1 MASSLIPPPLSKSTV
16 DEIVPLNKQVQNV
29 KFVSFTQERDDY
41 SANKARKGRNIIYKI
56 GDVYT
61 HITLTGTKFY
71 LVDEDSIPH
80 LAIIGDEREQRD
92 GHYQYRVSEEF
103 AKPELGIPPLKQGN
117 LVGVR
122 KWLKDRITQS
132 AQQHKKRMM
141 LMNSN
146 GGNDVGMNGE
156 NAGGKPTKE
165 TKIVALSAAQLT
177 RKKKQDIPD
186 GASLIDHDAF
196 MNASLRA
203 RKLEEKEFKWA
214 STKENALAFIRGT
227 EVFEDSAAETR
238 TVKVEDLEDEN
249 DDGYENQANQVR
261 ENARALV
268 EDSIAKI
275 IKHASS
281 SKLSVVAEVI
291 EALKT
296 LKSSRL
302 HLKRIATD
310 EYAFVDALKRLRED
324 GKNAKRSSH
333 ISTASKLASD
343 LLKHIAGSIVG
354 SVGALIW
361 SYDRAPPPAPPR
373 VKPGYLVQLVDAAGN
388 VISQTDG
395 GAPTTTRAFAANDA
409 TTNVSN
415 ATALAQHQHRMATG
429 ATAGTAAA
437 IPTLPPI
444 SPPSLRNRGAGSVQI
459 KEEPH
464 VQLPPST
471 ATKKKTNAAAVAASK
486 HNIKRTVP
494 GNKRKLK
501 DILASS
507 PSSYDTNASQSSKKK
522 KQRQIFSRNNSFEQQ
537 GGTGTVTEMNCDTAT
552 DDDAANN
559 TGTTAKS
566 AAAAKSLLGKGRK
579 RCHVCSTVVGSPTR
593 VCPHCKTALPMKISA
608 STKKEKAALLEG
620 KEKNAALAKA
630 AALNH
635 QSNGGGKNSPAADVG
650 ESMLEFR
657 RIFTN
662 CKPSVLKVGAQ
673 KLIAELKERLNENS
687 AMFASELSPGS
698 AMNTKF
704 ILEELMQPLLEK
716 VETTKLFNGAN
727 ERPKGRREVLEA
739 LDAFI
744 ASYYS

>member
-1 MASSLIPPPLSKSTV
+1 LFRSSKRGTTTVQTEKVRTTFNVAFLTASSLLFIYSLSLS
-16 DEIVPLNKQVQNV
+16 LSH
-29 KFVSFTQERDDY
+29 FF
-41 SANKARKGRNIIYKI
+41 A
-56 GDVYT
+56 
-61 HITLTGTKFY
+61 GTKFY
-71 LVDEDSIPH
+71 LIDSDSIPH

-92 GHYQYRVSEEF
+92 GHYTYRVSEEF
-103 AKPELGIPPLKQGN
+103 AKAELGIPPLKQGN

-132 AQQHKKRMM
+132 AQQYKKRMM
-141 LMNSN
+141 MMSGNGNGEGVTFGEN
-146 GGNDVGMNGE
+146 GGK
-156 NAGGKPTKE
+156 AGKPLMKE

-214 STKENALAFIRGT
+214 STKENAFAFIRGT
-227 EVFEDSAAETR
+227 EVFEDAAAEMMI
-238 TVKVEDLEDEN
+238 KVEDLDEN
-249 DDGYENQANQVR
+249 DNENQEYLHQTREDVR
-261 ENARALV
+261 VLIDE
-268 EDSIAKI
+268 SIATI
-275 IKHASS
+275 LKHASS
-281 SKLSVVAEVI
+281 SKSSGVMELI

-302 HLKRIATD
+302 HLKRIAGD
-310 EYAFVDALKRLRED
+310 EYALVDALKRLREE

-333 ISTASKLASD
+333 VATASKLASD
-343 LLKHIAGSIVG
+343 LLKHIAGSIIG
-354 SVGALIW
+354 SVGALIS
-361 SYDRAPPPAPPR
+361 SYDRVPPPPPPR
-373 VKPGYLVQLVDAAGN
+373 VKPGYLVQLVDGAGN

-395 GAPTTTRAFAANDA
+395 GAATTRAIAANA
-409 TTNVSN
+409 
-415 ATALAQHQHRMATG
+415 
-429 ATAGTAAA
+429 ATAGTAAGA
-437 IPTLPPI
+437 AVVPSLPAL
-444 SPPSLRNRGAGSVQI
+444 SPPSLRNRGAVGGVQI
-459 KEEPH
+459 KEEPQ
-464 VQLPPST
+464 VYLPPST
-471 ATKKKTNAAAVAASK
+471 ATKKKAAAAAAGGVTTTNTTTTTTTTTTSK
-486 HNIKRTVP
+486 MNKGMGP
-494 GNKRKLK
+494 GGKRKLK

-507 PSSYDTNASQSSKKK
+507 PPSYDTNTSQSSKKK
-522 KQRQIFSRNNSFEQQ
+522 KQRKMPSRNNSFDER
-537 GGTGTVTEMNCDTAT
+537 GGTGTTEIACDTAT
-552 DDDAANN
+552 DDDAAN
-559 TGTTAKS
+559 TGTPP
-566 AAAAKSLLGKGRK
+566 AAKSTVGKGRK
-579 RCHVCSTVVGSPTR
+579 LCHVCSTVVGSPTR
-593 VCPHCKTALPMKISA
+593 VCPHCKTTLPMKTPA

-635 QSNGGGKNSPAADVG
+635 QNNGGGKNSATADVG

-673 KLIAELKERLNENS
+673 RLIAELKERLDENS
-687 AMFASELSPGS
+687 TTFASELSPGS
-698 AMNTKF
+698 AMSRKF

-727 ERPKGRREVLEA
+727 ERPKGRRELLEA

>member
-103 AKPELGIPPLKQGN
+103 SKPELGIPPLKQGN

-214 STKENALAFIRGT
+214 STKESALAFIRGT

-361 SYDRAPPPAPPR
+361 SYDRAPPSAPPR

-429 ATAGTAAA
+429 ATAETAAA

-444 SPPSLRNRGAGSVQI
+444 TPPSLRNRGAGSVQI

-471 ATKKKTNAAAVAASK
+471 ATKKKTNAATVAASK

-566 AAAAKSLLGKGRK
+566 LLGKGRK

-635 QSNGGGKNSPAADVG
+635 KSNGGGKNSPAADVG

>member
-1 MASSLIPPPLSKSTV
+1 M
-16 DEIVPLNKQVQNV
+16 
-29 KFVSFTQERDDY
+29 
-41 SANKARKGRNIIYKI
+41 
-56 GDVYT
+56 
-61 HITLTGTKFY
+61 
-71 LVDEDSIPH
+71 
-80 LAIIGDEREQRD
+80 
-92 GHYQYRVSEEF
+92 SEEF
-103 AKPELGIPPLKQGN
+103 ANPELGIPPLKQGN

-132 AQQHKKRMM
+132 AQQYKKRMM

-214 STKENALAFIRGT
+214 STKENAFAFIRGT
-227 EVFEDSAAETR
+227 EVFEDLKAETR

-249 DDGYENQANQVR
+249 DDGYENQANHQVR

-268 EDSIAKI
+268 EDAIAKI
-275 IKHASS
+275 IKHSSS
-281 SKLSVVAEVI
+281 SKLSVVSEVI

-324 GKNAKRSSH
+324 GKNARRSSH

-354 SVGALIW
+354 SVGALIS

-388 VISQTDG
+388 VISQTDVN
-395 GAPTTTRAFAANDA
+395 APTTTRAFAANAA
-409 TTNVSN
+409 TTNVTN
-415 ATALAQHQHRMATG
+415 ATALAQHQHRTATG

-471 ATKKKTNAAAVAASK
+471 ATKKKTAAAAVAASSK
-486 HNIKRTVP
+486 HNKGTVGP
-494 GNKRKLK
+494 GGKRK
-501 DILASS
+501 
-507 PSSYDTNASQSSKKK
+507 
-522 KQRQIFSRNNSFEQQ
+522 
-537 GGTGTVTEMNCDTAT
+537 
-552 DDDAANN
+552 
-559 TGTTAKS
+559 
-566 AAAAKSLLGKGRK
+566 
-579 RCHVCSTVVGSPTR
+579 
-593 VCPHCKTALPMKISA
+593 
-608 STKKEKAALLEG
+608 
-620 KEKNAALAKA
+620 
-630 AALNH
+630 
-635 QSNGGGKNSPAADVG
+635 
-650 ESMLEFR
+650 
-657 RIFTN
+657 
-662 CKPSVLKVGAQ
+662 
-673 KLIAELKERLNENS
+673 
-687 AMFASELSPGS
+687 
-698 AMNTKF
+698 
-704 ILEELMQPLLEK
+704 
-716 VETTKLFNGAN
+716 
-727 ERPKGRREVLEA
+727 
-739 LDAFI
+739 
-744 ASYYS
+744 

>member
-1 MASSLIPPPLSKSTV
+1 MASSLIPPPGSKSTV

-41 SANKARKGRNIIYKI
+41 SANKARKG
-56 GDVYT
+56 
-61 HITLTGTKFY
+61 TKFY

-92 GHYQYRVSEEF
+92 GHYSYRVSEEF
-103 AKPELGIPPLKQGN
+103 ANPELGIPPLKQGN

-132 AQQHKKRMM
+132 AQQYKKRMM

-214 STKENALAFIRGT
+214 STKENAFAFIRGT
-227 EVFEDSAAETR
+227 EVFEDLKAETR

-249 DDGYENQANQVR
+249 DDGYENQANHQVR

-268 EDSIAKI
+268 EDAIAKI
-275 IKHASS
+275 IKHSSS
-281 SKLSVVAEVI
+281 SKLSVVSEVI

-324 GKNAKRSSH
+324 GKNARRSSH

-354 SVGALIW
+354 SVGALIS

-388 VISQTDG
+388 VISQTDVN
-395 GAPTTTRAFAANDA
+395 APTTTRAFAANAA
-409 TTNVSN
+409 TTNVIN
-415 ATALAQHQHRMATG
+415 ATALAQHQHRTATG

-471 ATKKKTNAAAVAASK
+471 ATKKKTAAAAVAASSK
-486 HNIKRTVP
+486 HNKGTVGP
-494 GNKRKLK
+494 GGKRKLK

-537 GGTGTVTEMNCDTAT
+537 GGTGTTEMNCDTAT

-593 VCPHCKTALPMKISA
+593 VCPHCKTALPMKVSA

-630 AALNH
+630 AALNL
-635 QSNGGGKNSPAADVG
+635 QSNGGGKNSPAADIG

-673 KLIAELKERLNENS
+673 KLIAELKERLDENS

-727 ERPKGRREVLEA
+727 ERPKGRRELLEA

>member
-354 SVGALIW
+354 SVGALIR

-395 GAPTTTRAFAANDA
+395 GAPTTTRAFAANAA

-537 GGTGTVTEMNCDTAT
+537 GGTGTITEMNCDTAT

>member
-1 MASSLIPPPLSKSTV
+1 MTSSLIPPPGSKSTV

-41 SANKARKGRNIIYKI
+41 SANKARKG
-56 GDVYT
+56 
-61 HITLTGTKFY
+61 TKFY

-92 GHYQYRVSEEF
+92 GHYSYRVSEEF

-132 AQQHKKRMM
+132 AQQYKKRMM

-146 GGNDVGMNGE
+146 GGNDVGLNGE

-227 EVFEDSAAETR
+227 EVFEDSARETR
-238 TVKVEDLEDEN
+238 TVKVEDLDEN
-249 DDGYENQANQVR
+249 DDGYENQANHQVR

-268 EDSIAKI
+268 EDAIAKI

-333 ISTASKLASD
+333 ISTASKLARD
-343 LLKHIAGSIVG
+343 LLKHIAGSIIG
-354 SVGALIW
+354 SVGALIS

-395 GAPTTTRAFAANDA
+395 GAPTTTRAFAANAA
-409 TTNVSN
+409 TTNVAN
-415 ATALAQHQHRMATG
+415 ATALAQHQHRTATG

-471 ATKKKTNAAAVAASK
+471 ATKKKTTAAAVASSK
-486 HNIKRTVP
+486 HNKGTVGP
-494 GNKRKLK
+494 GGKRKLK

-537 GGTGTVTEMNCDTAT
+537 GGTGTTEMNCDTTT

-593 VCPHCKTALPMKISA
+593 VCPHCKTALPMKVSA
-608 STKKEKAALLEG
+608 STKKTKAALLEG

-673 KLIAELKERLNENS
+673 KLIAELKERLDENS

-727 ERPKGRREVLEA
+727 ERLKGRRELLEA

>member
-1 MASSLIPPPLSKSTV
+1 MASSLIPPPGSKSTV

-41 SANKARKGRNIIYKI
+41 SANKARKG
-56 GDVYT
+56 
-61 HITLTGTKFY
+61 TKFY

-92 GHYQYRVSEEF
+92 GHYSYRVSEEF
-103 AKPELGIPPLKQGN
+103 ANPELGIPPLKQGN

-132 AQQHKKRMM
+132 AQQYKKRMM

-146 GGNDVGMNGE
+146 GRNDVGMNGE

-214 STKENALAFIRGT
+214 STKENAFAFIRGT
-227 EVFEDSAAETR
+227 EVFEDLKAETR

-249 DDGYENQANQVR
+249 DDGYENQANHQVR

-268 EDSIAKI
+268 EDAIAKI
-275 IKHASS
+275 IKHSSS
-281 SKLSVVAEVI
+281 SKLSVVSEVI

-324 GKNAKRSSH
+324 GKNARRSSH

-354 SVGALIW
+354 SVGALIS

-388 VISQTDG
+388 VISQTDVN
-395 GAPTTTRAFAANDA
+395 APTTTRAFAANAA
-409 TTNVSN
+409 TTNVTN
-415 ATALAQHQHRMATG
+415 ATALAQHQHRTATG

-471 ATKKKTNAAAVAASK
+471 ATKKKTAAAAVATSSK
-486 HNIKRTVP
+486 HNKGTVGP
-494 GNKRKLK
+494 GGKRKLK

-537 GGTGTVTEMNCDTAT
+537 GGTGTTEMNCDTAT

-593 VCPHCKTALPMKISA
+593 VCPHCKTALPMKVSA

-635 QSNGGGKNSPAADVG
+635 QSNGGGKNSPAADIG

-673 KLIAELKERLNENS
+673 KLIAELKERLDENS

-727 ERPKGRREVLEA
+727 ERPKGRRELLEA

>member
-1 MASSLIPPPLSKSTV
+1 M
-16 DEIVPLNKQVQNV
+16 
-29 KFVSFTQERDDY
+29 
-41 SANKARKGRNIIYKI
+41 
-56 GDVYT
+56 
-61 HITLTGTKFY
+61 
-71 LVDEDSIPH
+71 
-80 LAIIGDEREQRD
+80 AIIGDEREQRD
-92 GHYQYRVSEEF
+92 GHYSYRVSEEF
-103 AKPELGIPPLKQGN
+103 ANPELGIPPLKQGN

-132 AQQHKKRMM
+132 AQQYKKRMM

-146 GGNDVGMNGE
+146 GGNDVGLNGE

-227 EVFEDSAAETR
+227 EVFEDLKAETR
-238 TVKVEDLEDEN
+238 TVKVEDLDDEN
-249 DDGYENQANQVR
+249 DDGYENQANHQVR

-302 HLKRIATD
+302 HLKRIASD

-354 SVGALIW
+354 SVSALIS

-388 VISQTDG
+388 VISQTDVN
-395 GAPTTTRAFAANDA
+395 APTTTRAFAANAA
-409 TTNVSN
+409 TTNVTN
-415 ATALAQHQHRMATG
+415 ATALAQHQHRTATG

-471 ATKKKTNAAAVAASK
+471 ATKKKTAAAAVAASSK
-486 HNIKRTVP
+486 HNKGTV
-494 GNKRKLK
+494 GLGGKRKLK

-507 PSSYDTNASQSSKKK
+507 PSSYDTNTSQSSKKK

-537 GGTGTVTEMNCDTAT
+537 GGTGTTEMNCDTGT

-593 VCPHCKTALPMKISA
+593 VCPHCKTALPMKVSA

-635 QSNGGGKNSPAADVG
+635 QSNGGGKNSPAADIG

-673 KLIAELKERLNENS
+673 KLIAELKERLDENS

-727 ERPKGRREVLEA
+727 ERPKGRRELLEA

>member
-1 MASSLIPPPLSKSTV
+1 MTSSLIPPPGSKSTV

-41 SANKARKGRNIIYKI
+41 SANKARKG
-56 GDVYT
+56 
-61 HITLTGTKFY
+61 TKFY

-92 GHYQYRVSEEF
+92 GHYSYRVSEEF

-132 AQQHKKRMM
+132 AQQYKKRMM

-146 GGNDVGMNGE
+146 GGNDVGLNGE

-227 EVFEDSAAETR
+227 EVFEDSARETR
-238 TVKVEDLEDEN
+238 TVKVEDLDEN
-249 DDGYENQANQVR
+249 DDGYENQANHQVR

-268 EDSIAKI
+268 EDAIAKI

-333 ISTASKLASD
+333 ISTASKLARD
-343 LLKHIAGSIVG
+343 LLKHIAGSIIG
-354 SVGALIW
+354 SVGALIS

-395 GAPTTTRAFAANDA
+395 GAPTTTRAFAANAA
-409 TTNVSN
+409 TTNVAN
-415 ATALAQHQHRMATG
+415 ATALAQHQHRTATG

-471 ATKKKTNAAAVAASK
+471 ATKKKTTAAAVASSK
-486 HNIKRTVP
+486 HNKGTVGP
-494 GNKRKLK
+494 GGKRKLK

-537 GGTGTVTEMNCDTAT
+537 GGTGTTEMNCDTTT

-593 VCPHCKTALPMKISA
+593 VCPHCKTALPMKVSA
-608 STKKEKAALLEG
+608 STKKKKAALLEG

-673 KLIAELKERLNENS
+673 KLIAELKERLDENS

-727 ERPKGRREVLEA
+727 ERLKGRRELLEA

>member
-1 MASSLIPPPLSKSTV
+1 MASSLIPPPGSKSTV

-41 SANKARKGRNIIYKI
+41 SANKARKG
-56 GDVYT
+56 
-61 HITLTGTKFY
+61 TKFY

-92 GHYQYRVSEEF
+92 GHYSYRVSEEF
-103 AKPELGIPPLKQGN
+103 ANPELGIPPLKQGN

-132 AQQHKKRMM
+132 AQQYKKRMM

-214 STKENALAFIRGT
+214 STKENAFAFIRGT
-227 EVFEDSAAETR
+227 GVFEDLKAETR

-249 DDGYENQANQVR
+249 DDGYENQANHQVR

-268 EDSIAKI
+268 EDAIAKI
-275 IKHASS
+275 IKHSSS
-281 SKLSVVAEVI
+281 SKLSVVSEVI

-324 GKNAKRSSH
+324 GKNARRSSH

-354 SVGALIW
+354 SVGALIS

-388 VISQTDG
+388 VISQTDVN
-395 GAPTTTRAFAANDA
+395 APTTTRAFAANAA
-409 TTNVSN
+409 TTNVTN
-415 ATALAQHQHRMATG
+415 ATALAQHQHRTATG

-471 ATKKKTNAAAVAASK
+471 ATKKKTAAAAVAASSK
-486 HNIKRTVP
+486 HNKGTVGP
-494 GNKRKLK
+494 GGKRKLK

-537 GGTGTVTEMNCDTAT
+537 GGTGTTEMNCDTAT

-593 VCPHCKTALPMKISA
+593 VCPHCKTALPMKVSA

-635 QSNGGGKNSPAADVG
+635 QSNGGGKNSPAADIG

-673 KLIAELKERLNENS
+673 RLIAELKERLDENS

-698 AMNTKF
+698 AMNTKY

-727 ERPKGRREVLEA
+727 ERPKGRRELLEA